1 MSMAE
6 IVRERDTPRWGFIKR
21 LGQNPVALKEL
32 RGRMRGG
39 RTFIL
44 VTVYL
49 VMLSAM
55 LSLVYFLFVT
65 ANNSTAGPDL
75 RQELGKAIFA
85 TVVLMEM
92 VLVCFIA
99 PALTSGAISL
109 ERERQTYELLRTTLL
124 PARSLVLGK
133 LISALFFLLL
143 LLFAAF
149 PLQSLA
155 SLFGG
160 VAWEEVLISTLLL
173 IVTAITYSTVGL
185 FFSSFI
191 KRTLA
196 STVLAYAAAILIV
209 FGIPLILLITL
220 SMFNSFYW
228 GGTGRFGTVP
238 EVLLY
243 FLGWVV
249 VSANPIAAAIA
260 SEIML
265 LDQQKIFYTTLPL
278 SNGALFPIIAPWISY
293 TIFYLVL
300 SLILILISIR
310 FVKRVDK

>member
-1 MSMAE
+1 
-6 IVRERDTPRWGFIKR
+6 
-21 LGQNPVALKEL
+21 
-32 RGRMRGG
+32 MRGG
-39 RTFIL
+39 RAFIL

-55 LSLVYFLFVT
+55 LSLVYFLFVSS
-65 ANNSTAGPDL
+65 NSSMGGPDA
-75 RQELGKAIFA
+75 RQALGKAVFA

-92 VLVCFIA
+92 ILVCFIA
-99 PALTSGAISL
+99 PALTAGAISV

-133 LISALFFLLL
+133 LVSALSFLLL

-155 SLFGG
+155 TLFGG
-160 VAWEEVLISTLLL
+160 VAWEEVLISTLMLV
-173 IVTAITYSTVGL
+173 VTALTYSIMGL

-191 KRTLA
+191 RRTLA

-209 FGIPLILLITL
+209 FGIPLILLITI
-220 SMFNSFYW
+220 SMFGSFYA
-228 GGTGRFGTVP
+228 GGISRFGQFG

-243 FLGWVV
+243 ALGWVV
-249 VSANPIAAAIA
+249 ISLNPIAAAVA

-265 LDQQKIFYTTLPL
+265 LEQQQAFFTTLPL
-278 SNGALFPIIAPWISY
+278 SNGSLFPVLSPWISY
-293 TIFYLVL
+293 TVFYLIL
-300 SLILILISIR
+300 SLILVAISIW

>member
-1 MSMAE
+1 VKP
-6 IVRERDTPRWGFIKR
+6 ILQGLT
-21 LGQNPVALKEL
+21 QNPVALKEL

-39 RTFIL
+39 RAFIL

-65 ANNSTAGPDL
+65 ANNSSGGPDA
-75 RQELGKAIFA
+75 RQALGKAVFA

-92 VLVCFIA
+92 ILVCFIA
-99 PALTSGAISL
+99 PALTAGAISL

-133 LISALFFLLL
+133 LVSALAFLLL

-160 VAWEEVLISTLLL
+160 VAWEEVLISTLMLV
-173 IVTAITYSTVGL
+173 VTALTYSAVGL

-196 STVLAYAAAILIV
+196 STVLAYAGAILIV
-209 FGIPLILLITL
+209 FGIPLILLITF
-220 SMFNSFYW
+220 SMLNSFYY
-228 GGTGRFGTVP
+228 GGIGRFGLFA

-243 FLGWVV
+243 SLGWLVI
-249 VSANPIAAAIA
+249 SINPIAAAVA
-260 SEIML
+260 SEVML
-265 LDQQKIFYTTLPL
+265 LEQQQVFYTTLPL
-278 SNGALFPIIAPWISY
+278 TNGNLFPIIAPWISS
-293 TIFYLVL
+293 TLFYLIF
-300 SLILILISIR
+300 SLILIALSIR
-310 FVKRVDK
+310 FVKRVDQ